1 MYKLIIVGAG
11 GLGQEIY
18 SQVIGDSAHGVVWKV
33 DAFIDDAYEGQD
45 KEVINGIKLTGG
57 ILNHQPSDGNVYVLG
72 LSNPCLKKKVV
83 NILEG
88 RGAIFVPIC
97 TRMTAGQNVDL
108 SDAFYAFDVK
118 ISNNV
123 KVGKSCYVDSENI
136 ISHDVTLGD
145 FCHLGPRNFIAGNVS
160 VGDKVII
167 QGGAC
172 IAKGLTIGEGAEIGL
187 GAVVLR
193 NVPPH
198 SLVIGNPARVI
209 RDLREE

>member
-11 GLGQEIY
+11 GLGKEIY
-18 SQVIGDSAHGVVWKV
+18 SQLIGDSAHDVVWRI
-33 DAFIDDAYEGQD
+33 DSFIDDAYDGQV

-57 ILNHQPSDGNVYVLG
+57 ILNHQPSDCNVYVLG
-72 LSNPCLKKKVV
+72 VSNPHLKEGIV

-97 TRMTAGQNVDL
+97 TKMTKGQNVDL
-108 SDAFYAFDVK
+108 SDAFYAFDVR

-123 KVGKSCYVDSENI
+123 KVGKSCYIDSQNI
-136 ISHDVTLGD
+136 ISHDVTLGNY
-145 FCHLGPRNFIAGNVS
+145 CHLGPRNFIAGNVII
-160 VGDKVII
+160 GDRVII

-172 IAKGLTIGEGAEIGL
+172 IAKGLTVGEGAEVGL
-187 GAVVLR
+187 GSVVLR

-198 SLVIGNPARVI
+198 SLVIGNPARVV
-209 RDLREE
+209 RNLRGE